1 MHVLVL
7 GANGFI
13 GSRLLA
19 RLLTDGHDV
28 RAAVRNPVR
37 LKRRFPAIDARHVDL
52 NQFSTTEDWRP
63 LLAGIDAVINC
74 AGALQSGPGQDLK
87 AIHERAPGALFQACL
102 EAKIRRVIHISAIS
116 ADPEARTE
124 YAITKHSAEQRL
136 RELDLDWV
144 VLRPSLVYAEGSH
157 GGTSL
162 LRALA
167 AFPWITPLPG
177 SGEQVFQ
184 PLHVD
189 DLAKTVAVLIHE
201 PTLSRITLQPVGPE
215 RLTLAE
221 IVVRL
226 RAWLGLPPAKAVPV
240 PMRLV
245 RAVARIGDF
254 LSAGPLNTTSI
265 EQIVYGN
272 AGDPAPFTTATGIQP
287 RRMAD
292 ALMARPA
299 TAQDLWHARLYLLR
313 PLLRL
318 GLALFW
324 IWTAVSVLFL
334 ASRPEGYGLLRAAGV
349 PETMLS
355 LSWFAGGFLDLGLGL
370 WLLFTRRV
378 ALVGS
383 IMLTV
388 TAFYLFALSLAAPEL
403 WAAPLGA
410 LPKTLMVML
419 LTLVV
424 IAVAEE
430 R

>member
-1 MHVLVL
+1 MRILLL
-7 GANGFI
+7 GATGFI

-19 RLLTDGHDV
+19 RLLTDGHHV
-28 RAAVRNPVR
+28 RAAVRDPDR
-37 LKRRFPAIDARHVDL
+37 LKRRFPPVDTRHVDL
-52 NQFSTTEDWRP
+52 NRFSTTDDWRS
-63 LLAGIDAVINC
+63 LLAGIEAVINC
-74 AGALQSGPGQDLK
+74 AGALQSGRGQNLK
-87 AIHERAPGALFQACL
+87 AIHVKAPGALFQACV
-102 EAKIRRVIHISAIS
+102 EARIRRVIHISAIS
-116 ADPEARTE
+116 ADAAARTE
-124 YAITKHSAEQRL
+124 YALTKHSAEQRL

-144 VLRPSLVYAEGSH
+144 ILRPSLIYAEGSY

-167 AFPWITPLPG
+167 AFPWVTPLPG
-177 SGEQVFQ
+177 SGGQPFQ

-189 DLAKTVAVLIHE
+189 DLAEIIALLIRE
-201 PTLSRITLQPVGPE
+201 RRLSRITLEPVGPE

-226 RAWLGLPPAKAVPV
+226 RAWLGLPPAKVLYV
-240 PMRLV
+240 PMVLV

-254 LSAGPLNTTSI
+254 LSTGPLNTTSI

-272 AGDPAPFTTATGIQP
+272 SGDPAPFIAATGIQP

-292 ALMARPA
+292 AMIARPA

-313 PLLRL
+313 PFLRL
-318 GLALFW
+318 ALALFW
-324 IWTAVSVLFL
+324 IWTGVSVLFF
-334 ASRPEGYGLLRAAGV
+334 ASSAEGYALLRAAGV

-370 WLLFTRRV
+370 WLLFTSRV
-378 ALVGS
+378 VLVAS
-383 IMLTV
+383 IMLAV
-388 TAFYLFALSLAAPEL
+388 TAFYLFALSFAVPEL

-410 LPKTLMVML
+410 LPKTLIVML

-424 IAVAEE
+424 MALAEE

>member
-19 RLLTDGHDV
+19 RLLTDGHEV

-74 AGALQSGPGQDLK
+74 AGALQSGRGQDLK

-201 PTLSRITLQPVGPE
+201 PTFSRITLEPVGPE

-221 IVVRL
+221 IVVRF
-226 RAWLGLPPAKAVPV
+226 
-240 PMRLV
+240 
-245 RAVARIGDF
+245 ARGWDCR
-254 LSAGPLNTTSI
+254 
-265 EQIVYGN
+265 
-272 AGDPAPFTTATGIQP
+272 P
-287 RRMAD
+287 RKRC
-292 ALMARPA
+292 LC
-299 TAQDLWHARLYLLR
+299 Q
-313 PLLRL
+313 
-318 GLALFW
+318 
-324 IWTAVSVLFL
+324 
-334 ASRPEGYGLLRAAGV
+334 
-349 PETMLS
+349 
-355 LSWFAGGFLDLGLGL
+355 
-370 WLLFTRRV
+370 
-378 ALVGS
+378 
-383 IMLTV
+383 
-388 TAFYLFALSLAAPEL
+388 
-403 WAAPLGA
+403 
-410 LPKTLMVML
+410 
-419 LTLVV
+419 
-424 IAVAEE
+424 
-430 R
+430 